1 MQSKIAAV
9 KFVNIILI
17 INRQSGPSGGVGR
30 TVAPRVQIKV
40 INKMFEV
47 PANALFNFI
56 YIFNL
61 FL

>member
-17 INRQSGPSGGVGR
+17 INRQSGPSGGGR